1 MIQSGHDKCR
11 VLIVESDDDIRTGLA
26 RELIQLGHEVA
37 LERERDQAL
46 ARADLSQFDLMVSDL
61 IDHDAATG
69 TERWRRTDFSG
80 S

>member
-37 LERERDQAL
+37 LERERDQARQEDRGR
-46 ARADLSQFDLMVSDL
+46 ARTPPPAPTM
-61 IDHDAATG
+61 IDP
-69 TERWRRTDFSG
+69 
-80 S
+80 